1 MFESKNYSFSEV
13 AGTIV
18 SAVSVKRTN
27 GSNRRVDLV
36 FKLHDNTAVNGSDY
50 LVVAGGLTFYSG
62 EVGITY
68 VLKYE

>member
-27 GSNRRVDLV
+27 GSNRRVDLD
-36 FKLHDNTAVNGSDY
+36 FRLHDNTAVNGSDY
-50 LVVAGGLTFYSG
+50 LVVSGRLTFFHR

-68 VLKYE
+68 GLKI